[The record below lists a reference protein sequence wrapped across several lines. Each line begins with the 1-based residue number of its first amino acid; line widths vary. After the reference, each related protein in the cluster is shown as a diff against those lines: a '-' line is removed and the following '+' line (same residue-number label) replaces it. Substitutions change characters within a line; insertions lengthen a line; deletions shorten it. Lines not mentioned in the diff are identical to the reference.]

1 MDSTGEN
8 WKIQVP
14 EPTALLLRDKGY
26 TCVPRGEI
34 NVKGKGIMFTYW
46 VLGKNESVSRLTS
59 PTIGPGG
66 VPSTTTPSSMS
77 LQRQTSNHSSLAAVV
92 FGIMQATKRNTP
104 STRKFFPSS
113 TFAIFFAFSS
123 FIVTINNLSC
133 SISFFCSST
142 ILALSLSRS
151 PFCLIKANIGDE
163 TTFHSA
169 NENESNKRNEIYCAM
184 LGFPLWQLS
193 FRPALMKNMTQCSEE
208 TSA

>member
-14 EPTALLLRDKGY
+14 EQTATLLRDKGY

-59 PTIGPGG
+59 PTICPAGIPMA
-66 VPSTTTPSSMS
+66 VTPTPSS

-104 STRKFFPSS
+104 STRKFYDSLINFFYHIISINVS
-113 TFAIFFAFSS
+113 LLIIFLCCIRFFYVCYERQQMASNHFFS
-123 FIVTINNLSC
+123 
-133 SISFFCSST
+133 
-142 ILALSLSRS
+142 
-151 PFCLIKANIGDE
+151 CL
-163 TTFHSA
+163 
-169 NENESNKRNEIYCAM
+169 
-184 LGFPLWQLS
+184 
-193 FRPALMKNMTQCSEE
+193 
-208 TSA
+208 